1 MHTYSSSPLK
11 KRAFKEKV
19 NSRCFCWFPV
29 AILVHQNG
37 VPIWRLHTKLYKG
50 AWNVLTNNS
59 ETVDHKD
66 LRLGQ
71 IVCKLVFYDIFS
83 FSWLL
88 SLDKRSINKPLTLL
102 ALLCWKLKGRGKGAW
117 DEWDYNTHGK
127 VHLKKCIAFFV
138 LCFTKDD
145 PEDFVEEQSLM
156 GKLVTLLKSD
166 NPDQQYLV
174 SCSFESPSNWLALT
188 GFLWIR
194 QNLESHGKLKL
205 SLVN

>member
-1 MHTYSSSPLK
+1 MFLLISGGNIGGPKLSSDM
-11 KRAFKEKV
+11 AFWWH
-19 NSRCFCWFPV
+19 F
-29 AILVHQNG
+29 
-37 VPIWRLHTKLYKG
+37 HTKLYKG

-71 IVCKLVFYDIFS
+71 IVCKLVFYNIFS

-127 VHLKKCIAFFV
+127 VHLKKCITFFV

>member
-1 MHTYSSSPLK
+1 M
-11 KRAFKEKV
+11 
-19 NSRCFCWFPV
+19 NSRCFCWFRA
-29 AILVHQNG
+29 AILVHQNI

-50 AWNVLTNNS
+50 GWNVLTNNS
-59 ETVDHKD
+59 EIVDHKD

-71 IVCKLVFYDIFS
+71 IVYKLVFYNIFS

-88 SLDKRSINKPLTLL
+88 SLDSFQLIFYFLVAWQWKRSINKPLTLK

-117 DEWDYNTHGK
+117 DEWDYNTRGK
-127 VHLKKCIAFFV
+127 VHLKKCITFFV

-174 SCSFESPSNWLALT
+174 SYSFESRSDWLTLT
-188 GFLWIR
+188 GFLWIME
-194 QNLESHGKLKL
+194 NLQSHGKLKL

>member
-1 MHTYSSSPLK
+1 MLVSQWKES
-11 KRAFKEKV
+11 AFIENL
-19 NSRCFCWFPV
+19 NSRRFCWFLA
-29 AILVHQNG
+29 AILVHQNST
-37 VPIWRLHTKLYKG
+37 PISHLHTKLYKG

-71 IVCKLVFYDIFS
+71 IVCKLVFYNIFS

-127 VHLKKCIAFFV
+127 VHLKKCITFFV